1 MQATAGF
8 RLSCVPDAVGPPRL
22 TTVVR
27 KDTEMEPIFTLRYSE
42 WLVAGLLSKELPKR
56 QGYSIYLPLSRQE
69 KGVDL
74 LVTRRARGN
83 SRTVTLQVKYSRN
96 WEDRRRNADFRFI
109 MSFNVFD
116 VSEHADFYVLTTIF
130 PDYTRRRTGARRI
143 RWLPFMLLFNR
154 REMSRL
160 LSSLRTRS
168 GRPEH
173 RFYFSFN
180 DPSDVSLT
188 RGAPEPKDYS
198 GYTLKKRLPFLRR
211 RLGPS

>member
-1 MQATAGF
+1 
-8 RLSCVPDAVGPPRL
+8 
-22 TTVVR
+22 
-27 KDTEMEPIFTLRYSE
+27 
-42 WLVAGLLSKELPKR
+42 
-56 QGYSIYLPLSRQE
+56 
-69 KGVDL
+69 
-74 LVTRRARGN
+74 
-83 SRTVTLQVKYSRN
+83 
-96 WEDRRRNADFRFI
+96 
-109 MSFNVFD
+109 
-116 VSEHADFYVLTTIF
+116 
-130 PDYTRRRTGARRI
+130 
-143 RWLPFMLLFNR
+143 MLLFNR